1 MPVKKLDL
9 GKAIERE
16 YIEPKVNGK
25 QVDRPGEEGIKLKK
39 GANGKLFE
47 LRLKEKLAME
57 DEKILENVK
66 LGMTAEEVIKAV
78 GNPDSIIEWY
88 SGNLKYKYGD
98 VWIVIENG
106 AVTCLVDAKYFEKYW
121 GRSDY
126 QSRNPRAIYR

>member
-9 GKAIERE
+9 AKAIERE
-16 YIEPKVNGK
+16 HIEPKVKGK
-25 QVDRPGEEGIKLKK
+25 QVDRLGEEGIELKK
-39 GANGKLFE
+39 GANDKLFE
-47 LRLKEKLAME
+47 LRLKEKLAAE
-57 DEKILENVK
+57 DERILENVK

-78 GNPDSIIEWY
+78 GNPDSMVEWY

-98 VWIVIENG
+98 VWVVIESG

-126 QSRNPRAIYR
+126 QNRNPRAIYK